1 LADGKAETRVR
12 AVICEDEPLAV
23 RALRQYLKDVDWVEV
38 VGEARNGKDAVRL
51 IHKLEPELV
60 FLDVRMPGLTG
71 LEVLEALTHHPTVV
85 FTTAYDEY
93 AVSAFDFGAVDY
105 LVKPFGR
112 DRLVETL
119 DRVRVRLVGE
129 GVVGKEDGVRPG
141 GRRYFPPRLFAQ
153 YRGNLV
159 PVPTSEIVRVDAS
172 SGGVTLVTGA
182 GSFDLEATLT
192 EVQERLDPE
201 DFIRVHRSHIVNLAH
216 VTGIRRYDERRFTIQ
231 LDNGSTILTSRQGA
245 KALRGI
251 MA

>member
-1 LADGKAETRVR
+1 MSGGEPGLRVR
-12 AVICEDEPLAV
+12 AVICEDEPLAI

-38 VGEARNGKDAVRL
+38 VGEARNGRDALRL

-71 LEVLEALTHHPTVV
+71 LEVLEALTHHPAVV

-129 GVVGKEDGVRPG
+129 GVVSPSVREKAGTPKG
-141 GRRYFPPRLFAQ
+141 YPPRLFAQ

-159 PVPTSEIVRVDAS
+159 PVPTAEIVRVDAS
-172 SGGVTLVTGA
+172 SGGVTLVTAG
-182 GSFDLEATLT
+182 GSFDLEASLA
-192 EVQERLDPE
+192 EIQERLDPE
-201 DFIRVHRSHIVNLAH
+201 DFIRVHRGHIVNLAH
-216 VTGIRRYDERRFTIQ
+216 VTGIRRYDERRFTVH
-231 LDNGSTILTSRQGA
+231 LDNGSSLLTSRQGA

>member
-1 LADGKAETRVR
+1 
-12 AVICEDEPLAV
+12 VICEDEPLAV

-38 VGEARNGKDAVRL
+38 VGEARNGRDALRL
-51 IHKLEPELV
+51 IHKEEPELV

-71 LEVLEALTHHPTVV
+71 LEVLEALTHHPAVV

-93 AVSAFDFGAVDY
+93 AVSAFEFGAVDY

-129 GVVGKEDGVRPG
+129 GVVGNGEPAHAG
-141 GRRYFPPRLFAQ
+141 GLKHFPPRLFAQ
-153 YRGNLV
+153 HRGNLV
-159 PVPTSEIVRVDAS
+159 PVPASEIVRVDAS
-172 SGGVTLVTGA
+172 AGGVTLVTGT
-182 GSFDLEATLT
+182 GRFDLEATLT
-192 EVQERLDPE
+192 EVHERLDPE

-216 VTGIRRYDERRFTIQ
+216 VTGIRRYDERRFSVQMDDGTS
-231 LDNGSTILTSRQGA
+231 LVTSRQGA
-245 KALRGI
+245 KELRGI

>member
-1 LADGKAETRVR
+1 MGRDESGTRVR

-23 RALRQYLKDVDWVEV
+23 RALRRYLKDVDWVEV
-38 VGEARNGKDAVRL
+38 VGEARNGKDALRL

-60 FLDVRMPGLTG
+60 FLDVRMPELTG
-71 LEVLEALTHHPTVV
+71 LEVLKALTHHPAVV

-93 AVSAFDFGAVDY
+93 AVSAFEFGAVDY

-119 DRVRVRLVGE
+119 DRVRIRLVGE
-129 GVVGKEDGVRPG
+129 GIVGNGEAVQG
-141 GRRYFPPRLFAQ
+141 GAGKRFPPRLFAQ

-159 PVPTSEIVRVDAS
+159 PVPTCEIVRVDAS
-172 SGGVTLVTGA
+172 SGGVTLVTRM

-192 EVQERLDPE
+192 EVHTRLDPQ

-216 VTGIRRYDERRFTIQ
+216 VTGIRRYDERRFTVQ
-231 LDNGSTILTSRQGA
+231 LDNGASLVTSRQGA
-245 KALRGI
+245 KELRSI
-251 MA
+251 MP

>member
-1 LADGKAETRVR
+1 MSRADAGTRIR

-23 RALRQYLKDVDWVEV
+23 RALRAYLKDVDWVEV
-38 VGEARNGKDAVRL
+38 VGEARNGRDSLRL

-71 LEVLEALTHHPTVV
+71 LEVLKALTHQPAVV
-85 FTTAYDEY
+85 FTTAHDEY
-93 AVSAFDFGAVDY
+93 AVSAFECGAVDY
-105 LVKPFGR
+105 LLKPFGR

-129 GVVGKEDGVRPG
+129 GVMGKDREEQVRES
-141 GRRYFPPRLFAQ
+141 RRFPARLFALH
-153 YRGNLV
+153 RGNLV

-172 SGGVTLVTGA
+172 SGGVSLVTARGA
-182 GSFDLEATLT
+182 FELEASLV

-201 DFIRVHRSHIVNLAH
+201 DFIRVHRGHLVNLAH
-216 VTGIRRYDERRFTIQ
+216 VAGIRRYDERRFTVQ
-231 LDNGSTILTSRQGA
+231 LDNGTSLVTSRQGA

>member
-1 LADGKAETRVR
+1 VGEDKAGTRVR

-38 VGEARNGKDAVRL
+38 VGEARNGRDALRL

-71 LEVLEALTHHPTVV
+71 LEVLEALTHHPAVV

-93 AVSAFDFGAVDY
+93 AVSAFEFGAVDY

-119 DRVRVRLVGE
+119 DRVRIRLVGE
-129 GVVGKEDGVRPG
+129 GVVGNGET
-141 GRRYFPPRLFAQ
+141 GRRGAAKHFPPRFFAQ
-153 YRGNLV
+153 HRGKLV

-172 SGGVTLVTGA
+172 AGGVTLVTGA
-182 GSFDLEATLT
+182 GSFDVEATLA
-192 EVQERLDPE
+192 EVQDRLDPE

-216 VTGIRRYDERRFTIQ
+216 VTGIRRFDERRFTVQ
-231 LDNGSTILTSRQGA
+231 LDNGTSLVTSRQGA
-245 KALRGI
+245 KDLREVV
-251 MA
+251 A

>member
-1 LADGKAETRVR
+1 MGGAEPGVRVR

-23 RALRQYLKDVDWVEV
+23 RALRLYLKDVDWVEV
-38 VGEARNGKDAVRL
+38 VGEARNGRDALRL

-71 LEVLEALTHHPTVV
+71 LEVLEALTHHPAVV

-129 GVVGKEDGVRPG
+129 GVVGKKAPEGAMSARS
-141 GRRYFPPRLFAQ
+141 FPP
-153 YRGNLV
+153 
-159 PVPTSEIVRVDAS
+159 AS
-172 SGGVTLVTGA
+172 SPSTGETWSPCPPPR
-182 GSFDLEATLT
+182 SFGWTPPPVE
-192 EVQERLDPE
+192 
-201 DFIRVHRSHIVNLAH
+201 
-216 VTGIRRYDERRFTIQ
+216 
-231 LDNGSTILTSRQGA
+231 SRW
-245 KALRGI
+245 
-251 MA
+251 

>member
-1 LADGKAETRVR
+1 MPEGDGGTRVR

-23 RALRQYLKDVDWVEV
+23 RALRRYLKDVDWVEV
-38 VGEARNGKDAVRL
+38 VGEARNGRDALRL
-51 IHKLEPELV
+51 IHKLEPDLV

-71 LEVLEALTHHPTVV
+71 LEVLEALTHHPAVV

-93 AVSAFDFGAVDY
+93 AVSAFEFGAVDY

-119 DRVRVRLVGE
+119 DRVRIRLVGE
-129 GVVGKEDGVRPG
+129 GVVGNG
-141 GRRYFPPRLFAQ
+141 GPARIGGAKHFPPRLFAQ

-159 PVPTSEIVRVDAS
+159 PVPTSEVVRIDAS
-172 SGGVTLVTGA
+172 AGGVILVTAA
-182 GSFDLEATLT
+182 GSFEVDATLA
-192 EVQERLDPE
+192 EVQDRLDPE

-216 VTGIRRYDERRFTIQ
+216 VTGIRRYDERRFTVQ
-231 LDNGSTILTSRQGA
+231 LDNGTRLVTSRQGA
-245 KALRGI
+245 KELRGV

>member
-1 LADGKAETRVR
+1 MPDDKGGLRVR
-12 AVICEDEPLAV
+12 AVLCEDEPLAL
-23 RALRQYLKDVDWVEV
+23 RALRQYLKDVEWVEV
-38 VGEARNGKDAVRL
+38 VGEARNGRDAVRL

-71 LEVLEALTHHPTVV
+71 LEVLEALTHHPAVV

-93 AVSAFDFGAVDY
+93 AVSAFEFGAVDY

-129 GVVGKEDGVRPG
+129 GMVANG
-141 GRRYFPPRLFAQ
+141 GEVKGEGARHFPPRLFAQ
-153 YRGNLV
+153 HRGNLV

-172 SGGVTLVTGA
+172 AGGVTLVTGA
-182 GSFDLEATLT
+182 GSFDLEATLA
-192 EVQERLDPE
+192 EVQDRLDPE
-201 DFIRVHRSHIVNLAH
+201 DFVRVHRSHLVNLAH
-216 VTGIRRYDERRFTIQ
+216 VTGIRRYDERRFTVQ
-231 LDNGSTILTSRQGA
+231 LDNGTSLVTSRQGA
-245 KALRGI
+245 KDLRGI